1 VGRELRRQP
10 SPVAYPAAVIKFR
23 IGTIPVSIKP
33 TFWIVAV
40 ILGLPVPAR
49 HSHEMFSYLVGW
61 IGVVVFSV
69 LAHELG
75 HALAARRFGAEVEIT
90 LHVMG
95 GYTTWATPQ
104 PISPLRRVL
113 VAAAGSGVGF
123 LLAGATFGVV
133 RGFDISIDNRLFA
146 SLASAF
152 VFVNIVWGVF
162 NWLPIRPL
170 DGGHILSGF
179 LQAALGR
186 KATIVLDVIFPITTV
201 AVGLL
206 AYRQGLIF
214 AAFFCGFLLLDEM
227 RNWQSR
233 RPSPP
238 PAPGG
243 GLPPA
248 LG

>member
-1 VGRELRRQP
+1 MIR
-10 SPVAYPAAVIKFR
+10 FR
-23 IGTIPVSIKP
+23 LGTIPISIKP

-40 ILGLPVPAR
+40 VLGLPIPDR
-49 HSHEMFSYLVGW
+49 HSAEIASYLTGW
-61 IGVVVFSV
+61 VGVVVVSV
-69 LAHELG
+69 IAHELG
-75 HALAARRFGAEVEIT
+75 HALMARRFGAEVAIT

-95 GYTTWATPQ
+95 GYTTWTTPN

-123 LLAGATFGVV
+123 VLAGLVFGVV
-133 RGFDISIDNRLFA
+133 RGFDISIESRLVA

-152 VFVNIVWGVF
+152 VFVNLVWGVF

-179 LQAALGR
+179 LQAVLGR
-186 KATIVLDVIFPITTV
+186 RAAIVLDVIFPITTI
-201 AVGLL
+201 AVGLF
-206 AYRQGLIF
+206 AYRRGLIF
-214 AAFFCGFLLLDEM
+214 AAFFCGFLLLDEI
-227 RNWQSR
+227 RNWQDR
-233 RPSPP
+233 RPAPP
-238 PAPGG
+238 PSPGGG

>member
-1 VGRELRRQP
+1 MIR
-10 SPVAYPAAVIKFR
+10 FR
-23 IGTIPVSIKP
+23 LGAIPISIKP

-40 ILGLPVPAR
+40 VLGLPVPDR
-49 HSHEMFSYLVGW
+49 HSSEIASYLTAWV
-61 IGVVVFSV
+61 GVVLFSV

-75 HALAARRFGAEVEIT
+75 HALMARRFGAEAAIT

-95 GYTTWATPQ
+95 GYTTWTTPN

-123 LLAGATFGVV
+123 VLAGLVFGVV
-133 RGFDISIDNRLFA
+133 RGFDISIESRLVA

-152 VFVNIVWGVF
+152 VFVNLVWGVF

-170 DGGHILSGF
+170 DGGHILAGF
-179 LQAALGR
+179 LQAVLGR
-186 KATIVLDVIFPITTV
+186 RAAIVLDVIFPITTI
-201 AVGLL
+201 AVGLF

-214 AAFFCGFLLLDEM
+214 AAFFCGFLLLDEI
-227 RNWQSR
+227 RNWQDR
-233 RPSPP
+233 RPAPP
-238 PAPGG
+238 PSPGGG

>member
-1 VGRELRRQP
+1 MIR
-10 SPVAYPAAVIKFR
+10 FR
-23 IGTIPVSIKP
+23 LGTIPISIKP

-40 ILGLPVPAR
+40 VLGLPIPDR
-49 HSHEMFSYLVGW
+49 HSAEIASYLTGW
-61 IGVVVFSV
+61 VGVVVVSV

-75 HALAARRFGAEVEIT
+75 HALMARRFGAEVAIT

-95 GYTTWATPQ
+95 GYTTWTTPN

-123 LLAGATFGVV
+123 VLAGLVFGVV
-133 RGFDISIDNRLFA
+133 RGFDISIESRLVA

-152 VFVNIVWGVF
+152 VFVNLVWGVF

-179 LQAALGR
+179 LQAVLGR
-186 KATIVLDVIFPITTV
+186 RAAIVLDVIFPITTI
-201 AVGLL
+201 AVGLF
-206 AYRQGLIF
+206 AYRRGLIF
-214 AAFFCGFLLLDEM
+214 AAFFCGFLLLDEI
-227 RNWQSR
+227 RNWQDR
-233 RPSPP
+233 RPAPP
-238 PAPGG
+238 PSPGGG

>member
-1 VGRELRRQP
+1 MIR
-10 SPVAYPAAVIKFR
+10 FR
-23 IGTIPVSIKP
+23 LGTIPISIKP

-40 ILGLPVPAR
+40 VLGLPVPDR
-49 HSHEMFSYLVGW
+49 HSAEIASYLTGW
-61 IGVVVFSV
+61 VGVVVVSV

-75 HALAARRFGAEVEIT
+75 HALMARRFGAEVAIT

-95 GYTTWATPQ
+95 GYTTWTTPN
-104 PISPLRRVL
+104 PISPLRRVM

-123 LLAGATFGVV
+123 VLAGLVFGLV
-133 RGFDISIDNRLFA
+133 RGFDISIQSRLVA

-152 VFVNIVWGVF
+152 VFVNLVWGVF

-170 DGGHILSGF
+170 DGGHILAGF
-179 LQAALGR
+179 LQAVLGR
-186 KATIVLDVIFPITTV
+186 RAAIVLDVIFPIATI
-201 AVGLL
+201 AVGLF

-214 AAFFCGFLLLDEM
+214 AAFFCGFLLLDEV
-227 RNWQSR
+227 RNWQDR

-238 PAPGG
+238 PSPGGG